1 MSDELVDA
9 YRLPQLVRGWEIGL
23 VRFVRARVAG
33 RPVLTTVCGVTVAAG
48 HFHAELAYLER
59 PTLHC
64 CDRVFIAQ
72 TTCNSCMCSR
82 CSMLATEEK
91 KKRKRKEK
99 KISSMSTLSD
109 AHTTVIGAWIG
120 VHALLQHL

>member
-48 HFHAELAYLER
+48 HFHAELAYLDGQHCIAVTVCSSHR
-59 PTLHC
+59 LHVTAAC
-64 CDRVFIAQ
+64 VAVVLCWQQR
-72 TTCNSCMCSR
+72 
-82 CSMLATEEK
+82 
-91 KKRKRKEK
+91 RKRKEK
-99 KISSMSTLSD
+99 EKKRKS
-109 AHTTVIGAWIG
+109 AV
-120 VHALLQHL
+120 